1 MNICLKAEIC
11 HFGRKWSLCWS
22 RMGSWED
29 RRIPASSLPAVYPL
43 RIASQAVE
51 STRGGAETLP
61 SMPWRTSIEIRREK
75 GRDGLWNAAF
85 CIHWIIWKPAST
97 KRRWFMGT
105 ELEPLSYFTFIA
117 SQILLGPNYIL
128 FLKALKGLSFKSIP
142 FHYCVSDIRDINQ
155 TKVKQ
160 KWEVIHIQSQH
171 ILDLSQCQLWLP
183 SINGPM
189 NSRGSLTCSTKI
201 VFTFLLEW

>member
-43 RIASQAVE
+43 RIASHAVE

-85 CIHWIIWKPAST
+85 CIHRIIWKPAST

-117 SQILLGPNYIL
+117 SQILLVIKFVTRVNAMWC
-128 FLKALKGLSFKSIP
+128 K
-142 FHYCVSDIRDINQ
+142 
-155 TKVKQ
+155 KVWQDGFNFFWDSTAACDSNSEK
-160 KWEVIHIQSQH
+160 
-171 ILDLSQCQLWLP
+171 LDQVQYHEKTQL
-183 SINGPM
+183 
-189 NSRGSLTCSTKI
+189 RG
-201 VFTFLLEW
+201 WG